1 MSSEGKAAEA
11 GAGAGAGATTPA
23 TERDPTIFK
32 WMQKHTVEL
41 FPFERDVVCI
51 DAKASR
57 EEAYQTLAD
66 NNVLSAPV
74 YDAARSK
81 YLGMVDMGDVA
92 AYMVDTFAEGATAG
106 SFATLKALIAA
117 ARAKSHS
124 DVIKLVDLSHHDAF
138 KPMPI
143 RTPLLM
149 VVARLAGY
157 PEALG
162 VHRVPIVDPD
172 TKVVVKIISQSAVIS
187 VLAKHMDEFGTGL
200 DASLE
205 SLGLARKPVVA
216 VGEED
221 PALAAFRIMKE
232 RNISAVAVVDE
243 EGHLLANISNSDVKT
258 MLAQNR
264 VLSLAQTAMDF
275 VAAVRSGDA
284 GKTSSGKAA
293 AAAMHVSP
301 ETTVKQVIAKLAA
314 TKVHRMY
321 VCDSDG
327 LLVGVVSLKDILRAL
342 IVDVG
347 EANGWKDA
355 IYMKP
360 EYITSL
366 GYV

>member
-1 MSSEGKAAEA
+1 MAADGKAAEA
-11 GAGAGAGATTPA
+11 AETKTAS
-23 TERDPTIFK
+23 ERDPTVFK

-41 FPFERDVVCI
+41 FPFDREVVCI

-74 YDAARSK
+74 YDAARKK

-92 AYMVDTFAEGATAG
+92 AYMVDTYSDGSTSG

-117 ARAKSHS
+117 ARAKSHA

-157 PEALG
+157 PESLG

-172 TKVVVKIISQSAVIS
+172 TQVVVKIISQSAVID
-187 VLAKHMDEFGTGL
+187 VLSKHIDEFGTGL
-200 DASLE
+200 DATLE
-205 SLGLARKPVVA
+205 ELGLARKPVVA

-221 PALAAFRIMKE
+221 QALAAFRLMKD
-232 RNISAVAVVDE
+232 RNISAVAVVDA

-258 MLAQNR
+258 MLGQNR

-275 VAAVRSGDA
+275 VAAVRAGDA
-284 GKTSSGKAA
+284 ARTSSGKST
-293 AAAMHVSP
+293 AAAMHVHP
-301 ETTVKQVIAKLAA
+301 ETTVKQLISKLAA

-321 VCDSDG
+321 VCDAEG
-327 LLVGVVSLKDILRAL
+327 LLIGVVSLKDILRAL
-342 IVDVG
+342 VVDVG